1 MKGRVLDQLGA
12 CRASFRISSTTSVGT
27 GSGRKSRTE
36 CREMARREKDVE
48 AGGTDDDVAD
58 DADDAGDSM
67 VVSAPFVLMPC

>member
-1 MKGRVLDQLGA
+1 
-12 CRASFRISSTTSVGT
+12 
-27 GSGRKSRTE
+27 
-36 CREMARREKDVE
+36 MARREKDVE